1 MRKLPY
7 TKGGDN
13 MANLAFYGTML
24 STEDVGKMLNVSK
37 QAVSS
42 YIRKGL
48 LSATDLSSGSGRPI
62 YGINEMDVIDFKMRM
77 KKSTYGSSNAYR
89 MPTRRPR
96 REKKVTAE
104 DLLIIENEKLKNELR
119 AIKGEVTKLN
129 EELLNITIRL
139 EELTK

>member
-1 MRKLPY
+1 
-7 TKGGDN
+7 
-13 MANLAFYGTML
+13 MANLAFYGNML
-24 STEDVGKMLNVSK
+24 STEDVSRMLNVSK
-37 QAVSS
+37 QAVGT

-62 YGINEMDVIDFKMRM
+62 YGINEADVIDFKMRM

-89 MPTRRPR
+89 QPTRRPR
-96 REKKVTAE
+96 REKEKKVTAE
-104 DLLIIENEKLKNELR
+104 DMLLIENEKLKNELR

-129 EELLNITIRL
+129 EELLNITIKL